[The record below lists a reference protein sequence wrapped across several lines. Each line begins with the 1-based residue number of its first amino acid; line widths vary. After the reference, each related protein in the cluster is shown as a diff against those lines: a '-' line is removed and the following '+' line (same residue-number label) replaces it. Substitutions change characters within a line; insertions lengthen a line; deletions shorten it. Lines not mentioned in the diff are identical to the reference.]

1 MAHRLEITPED
12 QARVDAAV
20 RAAEDRT
27 SGEIV
32 TIITH
37 QSDDYADVALWW
49 SAGVALLALIA

>member
-37 QSDDYADVALWW
+37 QSDDYADVLYGGRRA
-49 SAGVALLALIA
+49 